1 MTDKQKNIA
10 LKFTLAAVM
19 LLVGLFIGRE
29 TKICKSGTTVINTRV
44 DTIIAVVP
52 PVVIHD
58 TISKYRKIYLPG
70 DVDSSLDNLLFKE
83 REELLS
89 KLDSMKVKSEIKID
103 TLIGE
108 TKDTVKVRI
117 DEIKETVDIY
127 LGLSPRKVT
136 VDTQVVYL
144 PPPKR
149 EWWDNP
155 YVPGIGGVIIGFILG
170 VLK

>member
-1 MTDKQKNIA
+1 MTDK
-10 LKFTLAAVM
+10 LKKILTL
-19 LLVGLFIGRE
+19 
-29 TKICKSGTTVINTRV
+29 
-44 DTIIAVVP
+44 IIAALIILSLSFFAGRITKKCPNGPVVVHQTIDTLLPIVP

-70 DVDSSLDNLLFKE
+70 DVDSSLVNLLFKE